1 MACLAPAQFGRLERV
16 EVGGTKGK
24 SLTSAI
30 KQVHTDFL
38 AAHEKF
44 QQVRAVAKQQSK
56 VHAPPAANKAC
67 YSSCH
72 SSCRCCATQANEV
85 YAAVQPVSGGNVICL
100 PVTQHSSC

>member
-1 MACLAPAQFGRLERV
+1 MSVACVQFGRLERV

-44 QQVRAVAKQQSK
+44 QQVRLRETG
-56 VHAPPAANKAC
+56 PA
-67 YSSCH
+67 H
-72 SSCRCCATQANEV
+72 V
-85 YAAVQPVSGGNVICL
+85 
-100 PVTQHSSC
+100 

>member
-1 MACLAPAQFGRLERV
+1 MNLPSCTLLLCAYGRFALLQFGRLERV

-44 QQVRAVAKQQSK
+44 QQVRLRPQRQS
-56 VHAPPAANKAC
+56 VM
-67 YSSCH
+67 H
-72 SSCRCCATQANEV
+72 SSAAARTATGAAAV
-85 YAAVQPVSGGNVICL
+85 CHYAAHAMQQVYCF
-100 PVTQHSSC
+100 

>member
-1 MACLAPAQFGRLERV
+1 LLRKPLAVLVSCLLSCALLAYVQFGRLERV

-44 QQVRAVAKQQSK
+44 QQV
-56 VHAPPAANKAC
+56 
-67 YSSCH
+67 
-72 SSCRCCATQANEV
+72 
-85 YAAVQPVSGGNVICL
+85 
-100 PVTQHSSC
+100 